1 MNTTK
6 IITSEYVS
14 YGHPD
19 KVADQISDALLDL
32 YLSKDANTRAGIETM
47 VKDNIVILGGEVKT
61 NAIVDVEGDVRRVM
75 DNVKYPDNHHLHGDD
90 IKIINLIGK
99 QSSEISNGVDKCGT
113 DVIGA
118 GDQGFVVGFASNETK
133 EYLPLGTYI
142 ARQICNGV
150 TMIDGL
156 GPDVKTQVCIEYG
169 GRKPKVKSIIVSTLH
184 SEDITVE
191 AVRDMVKNAIITNRV
206 DLTDVMDNEIHFEF
220 IKDKDIEYYI
230 NVNGSWNIGGPISD
244 CGLTGR
250 KIVVDQYG
258 GYCNVGGGSFCV
270 DGETE
275 YIGEDLKWHKIKD
288 YVGGK
293 VGQWNNGILEFVMP
307 SKYHVS
313 DSEKMYHFHSQ
324 TSIDMVLSENH
335 SMVAKTSKGNIYKVK
350 VKDVINKINHNVS
363 GFKDN
368 IPCTFEYYPD
378 SDGINLTDDQIRLQ
392 VAFCVEGTYSS
403 ISEDKGRINIKK
415 KKKIERLEWLLK
427 KTNTDYRLVDKG
439 EYQNHYYY
447 FIPPVPNN
455 KSLYSIFKN
464 ASYKQLAIVAKEIL
478 KWDGD
483 ETNGIFRTTIKEDA
497 DFAQF
502 VFCLIYGKR
511 SHINKDERIWR
522 KKELNGKE
530 YTTKSICYSVTIGKT
545 SEISFGGIKSKIEID
560 NFKCEKMY
568 CFTVPSGMLLLRRS
582 DKIFVTGNCGKDMSK
597 VDRSAAYMARYIA
610 KNIVDAELAD
620 SAKVEISYIISNPN
634 PCAIKV
640 ELKNPVETTL
650 NDLSTQIEKYVKERI
665 DLTPN
670 GIIKRFFPCGIK
682 PIFYNVARNGH
693 FGFNNIDE
701 WYPWEKTDFSNDLRE
716 YIEESEINLM

>member
-47 VKDNIVILGGEVKT
+47 IKDNIVVLGGEVKT
-61 NAIVDVEGDVRRVM
+61 NAIVDIEGDVRLVM

-142 ARQICNGV
+142 ARQICNSV

-169 GRKPKVKSIIVSTLH
+169 GRKPKVKSIIVSTMH

-191 AVRDMVKNAIITNRV
+191 AVRDIVKNIIITNRV
-206 DLTDVMDNEIHFEF
+206 DLTDVMDNEIHLEF

-258 GYCNVGGGSFCV
+258 GYCNVGGGSF
-270 DGETE
+270 
-275 YIGEDLKWHKIKD
+275 
-288 YVGGK
+288 
-293 VGQWNNGILEFVMP
+293 
-307 SKYHVS
+307 S
-313 DSEKMYHFHSQ
+313 
-324 TSIDMVLSENH
+324 
-335 SMVAKTSKGNIYKVK
+335 
-350 VKDVINKINHNVS
+350 
-363 GFKDN
+363 
-368 IPCTFEYYPD
+368 
-378 SDGINLTDDQIRLQ
+378 
-392 VAFCVEGTYSS
+392 
-403 ISEDKGRINIKK
+403 
-415 KKKIERLEWLLK
+415 
-427 KTNTDYRLVDKG
+427 
-439 EYQNHYYY
+439 
-447 FIPPVPNN
+447 
-455 KSLYSIFKN
+455 
-464 ASYKQLAIVAKEIL
+464 
-478 KWDGD
+478 
-483 ETNGIFRTTIKEDA
+483 
-497 DFAQF
+497 
-502 VFCLIYGKR
+502 
-511 SHINKDERIWR
+511 
-522 KKELNGKE
+522 
-530 YTTKSICYSVTIGKT
+530 
-545 SEISFGGIKSKIEID
+545 
-560 NFKCEKMY
+560 
-568 CFTVPSGMLLLRRS
+568 
-582 DKIFVTGNCGKDMSK
+582 GKDMTK

-620 SAKVEISYIISNPN
+620 SAKVEISYIISDPN

-650 NDLSTQIEKYVKERI
+650 NDLSTQIEKYIKERL

-682 PIFYNVARNGH
+682 PIFYNLARNGH

-701 WYPWEKTDFSNDLRE
+701 WYPWEKTDFSDDLRE